1 MSGEPEVLR
10 ERAMAAA
17 LAAVPRASQGSPTGA
32 ACVVKTTHMTAYPTK
47 AGSWIAVVA
56 CDVGGTEQEGQPAT
70 IGGLKGPFLAA
81 HIGATLPPEGTSVM
95 ARRASGAWVIQY
107 G

>member
-1 MSGEPEVLR
+1 MSQGDEVLR
-10 ERAMAAA
+10 ERALEAARAAA
-17 LAAVPRASQGSPTGA
+17 PRESRAVPGSAS
-32 ACVVKTTHMTAYPTK
+32 VVVRTTHMTAYPTVK
-47 AGSWIAVVA
+47 NTWIAVVA

-70 IGGLKGPFLAA
+70 IGGLKGAFLAA
-81 HIGATLPPEGTSVM
+81 HIGATLPPEGTTVV